1 MANRDLAT
9 ARRYIDEV
17 PETQQDSPELQRV
30 ATRLTRLE
38 RQRDAALQRAQACAS
53 TKSSTCVAR
62 NANQAL
68 ALDARNPQALA
79 LARRVSTRTKPAS
92 ARPAIAA
99 ASPAPAPEAHPN
111 PPKRTPEA
119 APQPDRS
126 FTWFGWGVPTVAKG
140 RGDAH

>member
-1 MANRDLAT
+1 MANRDLAG
-9 ARRYIDEV
+9 ARRYVDDV
-17 PETQQDSPELQRV
+17 PANQQNDPDLQRV
-30 ATRLTRLE
+30 ETRLARLE
-38 RQRDAALQRAQACAS
+38 SQRDAALQRANSCA
-53 TKSSTCVAR
+53 TARSSTCVAR